1 MRRSRMDET
10 VTLVDDAAFDEV
22 KEALANGEQLTFE
35 MIGKVFGSEFWM
47 MLVYTLM
54 DSQDAARAIQ
64 GAVNRLRSEGIT
76 PGDDEENPASE
87 L

>member
-1 MRRSRMDET
+1 MDET
-10 VTLVDDAAFDEV
+10 VTLVDEAAFEEV

-35 MIGKVFGSEFWM
+35 MIGKIFGSEFWM

-64 GAVNRLRSEGIT
+64 GAVNRLRSEGFT
-76 PGDDEENPASE
+76 PDDVEEEDEEDQ
-87 L
+87 